1 MLLSTV
7 GMKHVVGLG
16 AFQFNHVF
24 VCTLNSTDAKDKLT
38 ALKNVKVKGRK
49 CVVVDPN
56 FTEVVLRVHW
66 LPTYVTDREVSAAF
80 AEFGVVK
87 EITREMWKS
96 PTDDYEVETSTRAIR
111 IILKKG
117 GRRDELPHQ
126 GHVADYPVL
135 ISVPGRPPMCL
146 RCNQLG
152 HMRRQC
158 RAPWCRGCR
167 GYGHVEADCV
177 PTYASKT
184 RHEPLCERHQEL
196 LDDGDTEGAAVV
208 EVNEAHPTPELRTL
222 REIVD
227 PSAAVPSA
235 DIRGGPPNEDDT
247 DSGPSV
253 GESDPVSVEK
263 AAAAASI
270 TEPTMPT
277 ASREEAKEEATP
289 PAPTAAPGK
298 APPPEPN
305 AEPCRFVHQAVYEKS
320 ARSTKVTREGVF
332 GLHPVLLVLKTEIL
346 GFAEQ
351 REVVS
356 KWSSLA
362 NLGHLTEKGTHQGI
376 CLDATQL
383 PVASG
388 HELLAVSESRFQ
400 LSSTVPISK

>member
-1 MLLSTV
+1 MANGAAAPVEGAHQDTSNAGDSGYKMLLPPLPSGSRLEKTVFLHGDPRGRPYRTQDFADMLQSTV

-38 ALKNVKVKGRK
+38 ALKDVKVKGRK

-96 PTDDYEVETSTRAIR
+96 PTDDYEVETSTRAVR

-184 RHEPLCERHQEL
+184 RHEPLRERHQEL

-208 EVNEAHPTPELRTL
+208 EVNEAHPTPELQTL

-235 DIRGGPPNEDDT
+235 DIRVGPPNEDDT

-253 GESDPVSVEK
+253 GEPDPVSAEK

-305 AEPCRFVHQAVYEKS
+305 AGAPLKDTGKATRQS
-320 ARSTKVTREGVF
+320 ARKKYKDLPEIPASR
-332 GLHPVLLVLKTEIL
+332 PVETD
-346 GFAEQ
+346 
-351 REVVS
+351 R
-356 KWSSLA
+356 SSLK
-362 NLGHLTEKGTHQGI
+362 N
-376 CLDATQL
+376 
-383 PVASG
+383 V
-388 HELLAVSESRFQ
+388 
-400 LSSTVPISK
+400 

>member
-1 MLLSTV
+1 AGDPGYRMLMPLLPSGSRLEKTVFLHGDPRGRPYRTQDFADMLQSTV

-38 ALKNVKVKGRK
+38 TLKNVKVKGRK

-96 PTDDYEVETSTRAIR
+96 PTGDYEVETSTRAVR

-117 GRRDELPHQ
+117 GSRDELPHQ

-184 RHEPLCERHQEL
+184 RHEPLREQRHEL
-196 LDDGDTEGAAVV
+196 LDDGDTEGAVV
-208 EVNEAHPTPELRTL
+208 SEVSEAHPTPELQSL
-222 REIVD
+222 HKIVD

-235 DIRGGPPNEDDT
+235 DIREESPNEEDT
-247 DSGPSV
+247 DASPSV
-253 GESDPVSVEK
+253 EEPGPVSAEK
-263 AAAAASI
+263 VTAATSTTA
-270 TEPTMPT
+270 PTLPT
-277 ASREEAKEEATP
+277 ALREEAKEATP

-298 APPPEPN
+298 APLPEPN
-305 AEPCRFVHQAVYEKS
+305 AGASLKDTGKPTRQS
-320 ARSTKVTREGVF
+320 ARKKNK
-332 GLHPVLLVLKTEIL
+332 VLLSELPALRPVETD
-346 GFAEQ
+346 
-351 REVVS
+351 R
-356 KWSSLA
+356 SSL
-362 NLGHLTEKGTHQGI
+362 EK
-376 CLDATQL
+376 
-383 PVASG
+383 V
-388 HELLAVSESRFQ
+388 
-400 LSSTVPISK
+400 